1 MRIGCLGFELPQGK
15 VKYKDSRLLKLEEKT
30 SPKKTHH
37 FFAEFTQDI
46 ESAVAV
52 VSSKEKSIDLFIS
65 DLEIVEKRLTKVDSR
80 KEALLNKCNQFLEK
94 ETPLSEVEF
103 SPEELILLKDFPFLT
118 LKPLLIL
125 EKLPSDIN
133 QLISQ
138 VLEKANLIFFYT
150 LVKSE
155 LKSWL
160 IKRGSSVG
168 EAAGKIHSDLAKG
181 FIKAEVINFQDFIN
195 VHNFSEARS
204 KGLVKVVGR
213 DYLVQ
218 DGDIIEIK
226 FSV

>member
-1 MRIGCLGFELPQGK
+1 MRIGYLGFEFPQGK
-15 VKYKDSRLLKLEEKT
+15 VKYRDNRLLKLEEKT
-30 SPKKTHH
+30 SPKKTHP
-37 FFAEFTQDI
+37 FFVEFTQDI
-46 ESAVAV
+46 ESASVI
-52 VSSKEKSIDLFIS
+52 VSSKDRSIDLFIS
-65 DLEIVEKRLTKVDSR
+65 DLEIIEKRLTKADPE
-80 KEALLNKCNQFLEK
+80 KEVFLNKCSQFLEK
-94 ETPLSEVEF
+94 EIPLSEVEF
-103 SPEELILLKDFPFLT
+103 SPEELTLLKDFPFLT

-125 EKLPSDIN
+125 EKLPPDIN

-160 IKRGSSVG
+160 IKRGSSVI
-168 EAAGKIHSDLAKG
+168 EAAGRIHSDLAKG
-181 FIKAEVINFQDFIN
+181 FIKAEVINFEDFIN
-195 VHNFSEARS
+195 VHNLSEARS
-204 KGLVKVVGR
+204 KGLVKVVDR